1 MDVFEEEIVMSYLVR
16 HGQTFVSSQFSLTTT
31 VDGKPW
37 SCCPDFVAINPAE
50 RLVSVVEVSIGS
62 NTSKLAEKA
71 DNWCAD

>member
-1 MDVFEEEIVMSYLVR
+1 MDVFEEIVMSYLVR

-50 RLVSVVEVSIGS
+50 RLVSIVEVSIGS